1 MDVAQLA
8 HLCLAMA
15 SRDDS
20 YALVLERVG
29 QLVEA
34 DRRPSVVHRCP
45 APATDGALSPS
56 SVADNV
62 CDDTTITDT
71 RYGDASAWALS
82 EGLVEEREGTLIVA
96 GKSIRGG
103 SLQQATDY
111 LKGEMHGNVD
121 FPGRNELR
129 AILHW
134 SYRRH
139 KTPARLPFRVNKK
152 QRAVAALVQKK
163 TRRQMNAWVDS
174 LSDDQIRHLWRVVH
188 GEKA

>member
-1 MDVAQLA
+1 
-8 HLCLAMA
+8 MA

-20 YALVLERVG
+20 YALVLDRVG
-29 QLVEA
+29 QLEGA

-56 SVADNV
+56 VADNV
-62 CDDTTITDT
+62 CDTTITDTRYGDASADT

-139 KTPARLPFRVNKK
+139 QTPARLPFRVNKK